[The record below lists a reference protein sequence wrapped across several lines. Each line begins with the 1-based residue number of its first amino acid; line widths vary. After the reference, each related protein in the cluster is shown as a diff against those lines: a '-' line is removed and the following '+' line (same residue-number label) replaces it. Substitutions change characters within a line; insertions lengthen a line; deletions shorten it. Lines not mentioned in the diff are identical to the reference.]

1 MAFIFYIR
9 HLDLALNFNARSKFI
24 ESNSNRIINL
34 YKRR

>member
-9 HLDLALNFNARSKFI
+9 HLDLALNFKAGSKLI